1 MEAYLA
7 VPSMGAVLH
16 TLNLRL
22 FPEQLAYVINHGEDL
37 VVIADGS
44 VLPLLARV
52 AGLLETVRHFVV
64 VGPADPRALA
74 EAVSGLSPRPEIHDY
89 EESSGRG
96 PDSPGPTSTN
106 GPARR
111 CATRAAPPGTP
122 RASCT
127 RTAAGPPLHGRER
140 RQRGGAE
147 EYDRALLIVR
157 CSTPTRG
164 ACRTRGGS
172 PETICSWPGAAY
184 CSRAV
189 VAMIEGRAPDRRG
202 RGAHNLVRRAAPRR
216 SERLDLSSCASRC
229 AGAPPPPLADGGV
242 DEGRGVRVIQG
253 WGMTETSPLAALAF
267 PPRGVPLGTAEEMD
281 GGPAPVG
288 SSEGS
293 SCASSATTTPPP
305 LGRRR
310 GGRDRGE
317 GPGVTSAYHRDP
329 SPRSSTRAGCAPAT
343 SGAPSPTASS
353 RSPMGQGRHQERVA
367 SGSPR

>member
-1 MEAYLA
+1 MGTFCWNDQEHMEAYLA

-96 PDSPGPTSTN
+96 WADSPGPTSTN

-172 PETICSWPGAAY
+172 PETICSCPSGLLQPSRGGDDRGASARPSRARCPQSGPTCCATPKRTARPVELRLAVCGGAA
-184 CSRAV
+184 
-189 VAMIEGRAPDRRG
+189 
-202 RGAHNLVRRAAPRR
+202 
-216 SERLDLSSCASRC
+216 
-229 AGAPPPPLADGGV
+229 
-242 DEGRGVRVIQG
+242 
-253 WGMTETSPLAALAF
+253 SPA
-267 PPRGVPLGTAEEMD
+267 R
-281 GGPAPVG
+281 
-288 SSEGS
+288 
-293 SCASSATTTPPP
+293 
-305 LGRRR
+305 
-310 GGRDRGE
+310 
-317 GPGVTSAYHRDP
+317 
-329 SPRSSTRAGCAPAT
+329 
-343 SGAPSPTASS
+343 
-353 RSPMGQGRHQERVA
+353 
-367 SGSPR
+367 